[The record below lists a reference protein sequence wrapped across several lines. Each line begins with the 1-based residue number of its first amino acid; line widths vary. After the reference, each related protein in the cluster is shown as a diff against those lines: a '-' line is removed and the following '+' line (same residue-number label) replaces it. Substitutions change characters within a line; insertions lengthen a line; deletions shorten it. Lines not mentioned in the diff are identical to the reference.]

1 MAMARKDRFSA
12 QRQPTRWG
20 VIAILAVLHVAALY
34 AFARL
39 LAPDL
44 TSSVERSVVAAF
56 TVTVTTPDEP
66 IPPEN
71 TPEPDE
77 GAQGEAGKEAV
88 PKPVTAPSPEVELKQ
103 DEPVPQASSTGA
115 ANTSGARD
123 AGDGTGASGA
133 GPGTG
138 SGREGGGQGG
148 VAVTKPVHI
157 SGGINSARD
166 YPIPEGGRDARKGS
180 EVIVRMIVGVDGR
193 ARNCTIYRPSP
204 FPEADRITCQLVVER
219 LRFRPAQ
226 DARGNRVPAPFYWR
240 QRWF

>member
-1 MAMARKDRFSA
+1 MARSDRYSA
-12 QRQPTRWG
+12 QRRPMRWG
-20 VIAILAVLHVAALY
+20 VIALLAVLHVVALY
-34 AFARL
+34 AFARM

-44 TSSVERSVVAAF
+44 TAAVERSVVSAF

-71 TPEPDE
+71 TPQPDE
-77 GAQGEAGKEAV
+77 GAQGETGKKAV
-88 PKPVTAPSPEVELKQ
+88 PKPVAAPSPR
-103 DEPVPQASSTGA
+103 VPMKEDTPMPRASSTGS

-123 AGDGTGASGA
+123 AGDGTGASGS

-138 SGREGGGQGG
+138 SGREGGGMGG
-148 VAVTKPVHI
+148 VAVTRPVHI
-157 SGGINSARD
+157 SGEINSARD
-166 YPIPEGGRDARKGS
+166 YPIPEGGRNARKGS
-180 EVIVRMIVGVDGR
+180 EVIVRMIVGTDGR

-204 FPEADRITCQLVVER
+204 FPEADRITCDLVEQR

-226 DARGNRVPAPFYWR
+226 DARGNLVAAPFYWR

>member
-1 MAMARKDRFSA
+1 MVRSDRFAA
-12 QRQPTRWG
+12 QRRPTRWG
-20 VIAILAVLHVAALY
+20 VIVLLFLLHVLALY

-44 TSSVERSVVAAF
+44 TADVERSVVAAF

-66 IPPEN
+66 VPPEN

-77 GAQGEAGKEAV
+77 GAQGETGERAV
-88 PKPVTAPSPEVELKQ
+88 PKPVTAPTPRVPIKQ
-103 DEPVPQASSTGA
+103 DQPMPRASSTGS

-123 AGDGTGASGA
+123 TGDGTGADGS

-138 SGREGGGQGG
+138 SGREGGGMGG
-148 VAVTKPVHI
+148 VAVSKPVHI
-157 SGGINSARD
+157 SGAINSARD
-166 YPIPEGGRDARKGS
+166 YPVPEGGRDARRGS
-180 EVIVRMIVGVDGR
+180 EVIVRMIVGTDGR
-193 ARNCTIYRPSP
+193 ARNCTVYRPSP

-226 DARGNRVPAPFYWR
+226 DARGNLVTAPFYWR